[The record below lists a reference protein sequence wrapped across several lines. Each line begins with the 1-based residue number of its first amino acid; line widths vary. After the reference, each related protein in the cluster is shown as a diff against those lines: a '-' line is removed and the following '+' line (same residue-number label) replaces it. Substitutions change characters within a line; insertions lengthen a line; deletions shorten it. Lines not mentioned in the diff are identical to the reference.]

1 MLSQLYENFKNM
13 REIKYIAIHCT
24 AGPATQTTKAI
35 KDYWKNNL
43 GWKSVGYH
51 YLINADGTIE
61 QLAQESEITNGV
73 AGFNSVIINVSYK
86 GGVDANNKPKDTR
99 TPQQKESIL
108 KLLKELKKRY
118 PKAIIQGHKDFPN
131 VKKACPS
138 FEAKKEYI
146 NI

>member
-1 MLSQLYENFKNM
+1 M
-13 REIKYIAIHCT
+13 RDIKYIAVHCT

-43 GWKSVGYH
+43 GWESVGYH

-73 AGFNSVIINVSYK
+73 AGFNSVTVHISYK
-86 GGVDANNKPKDTR
+86 GGVDATNKPKDTR

-108 KLLKELKKRY
+108 KLLKELRKRY
-118 PKAIIQGHKDFPN
+118 QKAIIQGHKDFPN

-138 FEAKKEYI
+138 FEAKKEYA

>member
-1 MLSQLYENFKNM
+1 M
-13 REIKYIAIHCT
+13 RDVKYLVLHCT

-73 AGFNSVIINVSYK
+73 AGFNSVTVHISYK
-86 GGVDANNKPKDTR
+86 GGVDATNKPKDTR

-108 KLLKELKKRY
+108 KLLKELRKRY
-118 PKAIIQGHKDFPN
+118 PKAIIQGHKDFGA
-131 VKKACPS
+131 KKACPS
-138 FEAKKEYI
+138 FEAKKEYA

>member
-1 MLSQLYENFKNM
+1 MNK
-13 REIKYIAIHCT
+13 REVKYLVLHCT

-51 YLINADGTIE
+51 YLIGPDGTIE
-61 QLAQESEITNGV
+61 NLASESEVTNGV
-73 AGFNSVIINVSYK
+73 AGFNSVTVHISYK

-108 KLLKELKKRY
+108 KLLKELRKRY
-118 PKAIIQGHKDFPN
+118 PKAIIQGHKDFGA
-131 VKKACPS
+131 KKACPS
-138 FEAKKEYI
+138 FEAKQEYK

>member
-1 MLSQLYENFKNM
+1 M
-13 REIKYIAIHCT
+13 RDIKYIAVHCT

-73 AGFNSVIINVSYK
+73 AGFNSVTVNISYK
-86 GGVDANNKPKDTR
+86 GGVDATNKPKDTR

-138 FEAKKEYI
+138 FEAKKEYS

>member
-1 MLSQLYENFKNM
+1 M
-13 REIKYIAIHCT
+13 RDIKYIAVHCT
-24 AGPATQTTKAI
+24 AGTATQTTKAI

-73 AGFNSVIINVSYK
+73 AGFNSAIINISYK

-108 KLLKELKKRY
+108 KLLKDLKKRY

-138 FEAKKEYI
+138 FEAKTEYA

>member
-1 MLSQLYENFKNM
+1 M
-13 REIKYIAIHCT
+13 RDIKYIAVHCT

-73 AGFNSVIINVSYK
+73 AGFNSVTVNISYK
-86 GGVDANNKPKDTR
+86 GGVDATNKPKDTR

-108 KLLKELKKRY
+108 KLLKELRKRY
-118 PKAIIQGHKDFPN
+118 PKAIIQGHKDFGA
-131 VKKACPS
+131 KKACPS
-138 FEAKKEYI
+138 FEAKKEYS

>member
-1 MLSQLYENFKNM
+1 M
-13 REIKYIAIHCT
+13 RDIKYIAIHCT

-51 YLINADGTIE
+51 YLIGPDGTIE
-61 QLAQESEITNGV
+61 NLASESEVTNGV
-73 AGFNSVIINVSYK
+73 AGFNSVTVHISYK

-99 TPQQKESIL
+99 TPQQNESIL
-108 KLLKELKKRY
+108 KLLKELRKRY
-118 PKAIIQGHKDFPN
+118 PKAIIQGHKDFGA
-131 VKKACPS
+131 KKACPS
-138 FEAKKEYI
+138 FEAKQEYK

>member
-1 MLSQLYENFKNM
+1 M
-13 REIKYIAIHCT
+13 RDIKYIAVHCT

-73 AGFNSVIINVSYK
+73 AGFNSVAVHISYK
-86 GGVDANNKPKDTR
+86 GGVDATNKPKDTR
-99 TPQQKESIL
+99 TQQQKESIL

-118 PKAIIQGHKDFPN
+118 HKAIIQGHKDFPN

-138 FEAKKEYI
+138 FEAKKEYS
-146 NI
+146 NL

>member
-1 MLSQLYENFKNM
+1 M
-13 REIKYIAIHCT
+13 RDIKYIAVHCT

-61 QLAQESEITNGV
+61 QLAQESEVTNGV
-73 AGFNSVIINVSYK
+73 AGFNSVIVNISYK

-138 FEAKKEYI
+138 FEAKTEYK

>member
-13 REIKYIAIHCT
+13 RDIKYIAVHCT

-73 AGFNSVIINVSYK
+73 AGFNSVIVNISYK

-138 FEAKKEYI
+138 FEVKKEYA

>member
-1 MLSQLYENFKNM
+1 M
-13 REIKYIAIHCT
+13 RDIKYIAVHCT

-73 AGFNSVIINVSYK
+73 VGFNSVTVNISYK
-86 GGVDANNKPKDTR
+86 GGVDATNKPKDTR

-108 KLLKELKKRY
+108 KLLKELRKRY
-118 PKAIIQGHKDFPN
+118 PKAIIQGHKDFGA
-131 VKKACPS
+131 KKACPS
-138 FEAKKEYI
+138 FEAKQEYK

>member
-1 MLSQLYENFKNM
+1 M
-13 REIKYIAIHCT
+13 RDIKYIAVHCT

-73 AGFNSVIINVSYK
+73 AGFNSVTVHISYK
-86 GGVDANNKPKDTR
+86 GGVDATNKPKDTR

-108 KLLKELKKRY
+108 KLLKDLRKRY

-138 FEAKKEYI
+138 FEAKKEYS

>member
-1 MLSQLYENFKNM
+1 M
-13 REIKYIAIHCT
+13 RDIKYIAIHCT

-51 YLINADGTIE
+51 YLIGADGTIE

-73 AGFNSVIINVSYK
+73 AGFNSVTVNISYK

-108 KLLKELKKRY
+108 KLLKELRKRY
-118 PKAIIQGHKDFPN
+118 PKAIIQGHRDFGA
-131 VKKACPS
+131 KKACPS
-138 FEAKKEYI
+138 FDAKKEYTTI
-146 NI
+146 

>member
-1 MLSQLYENFKNM
+1 M
-13 REIKYIAIHCT
+13 RDIKYIAVHCT

-43 GWKSVGYH
+43 GWESVGYH

-73 AGFNSVIINVSYK
+73 AGFNSVTVQMSYK
-86 GGVDANNKPKDTR
+86 GGVDATNKPKDTR

-108 KLLKELKKRY
+108 KLLKDLRKRY

-138 FEAKKEYI
+138 FEAKKEYA

>member
-1 MLSQLYENFKNM
+1 M
-13 REIKYIAIHCT
+13 RDIKYIAVHCT

-73 AGFNSVIINVSYK
+73 AGFNSVAVHISYK
-86 GGVDANNKPKDTR
+86 GGVDATNKPKDTR

-108 KLLKELKKRY
+108 KLLKELRKRY
-118 PKAIIQGHKDFPN
+118 PKAIIQGHKDFGA
-131 VKKACPS
+131 KKACPS
-138 FEAKKEYI
+138 FEAKKEYS

>member
-1 MLSQLYENFKNM
+1 MNK
-13 REIKYIAIHCT
+13 REVKYLVLHCT

-73 AGFNSVIINVSYK
+73 AGFNSVTVNISYK
-86 GGVDANNKPKDTR
+86 GGVDAANKPKDTR

-108 KLLKELKKRY
+108 KLLKELRKRY
-118 PKAIIQGHKDFPN
+118 PKAIIQGHKDFGA
-131 VKKACPS
+131 KKACPS
-138 FEAKKEYI
+138 FEAKKEYS

>member
-1 MLSQLYENFKNM
+1 M
-13 REIKYIAIHCT
+13 RDIKYIAIHCT

-73 AGFNSVIINVSYK
+73 AGFNSVTVHISYK
-86 GGVDANNKPKDTR
+86 GGVDATNKPKDTR

-108 KLLKELKKRY
+108 KLLKELRKRY

-138 FEAKKEYI
+138 FEAKKEYS

>member
-1 MLSQLYENFKNM
+1 M
-13 REIKYIAIHCT
+13 RDIKYIAVHCT

-73 AGFNSVIINVSYK
+73 AGFNSVTVNISYK
-86 GGVDANNKPKDTR
+86 GGVDAANKPKDTR

-108 KLLKELKKRY
+108 KLLKELRKRY
-118 PKAIIQGHKDFPN
+118 PKAIIQGHKDFGA
-131 VKKACPS
+131 KKACPS
-138 FEAKKEYI
+138 FEAKKEYS

>member
-1 MLSQLYENFKNM
+1 M
-13 REIKYIAIHCT
+13 RDIKYIAVHCT

-35 KDYWKNNL
+35 KDYWTNNL

-73 AGFNSVIINVSYK
+73 AGFNSVIVNISYK
-86 GGVDANNKPKDTR
+86 GGVDATNKPKDTR

-108 KLLKELKKRY
+108 KLLKELRKRY
-118 PKAIIQGHKDFPN
+118 PKAIIQGHKDFGA
-131 VKKACPS
+131 KKACPS
-138 FEAKKEYI
+138 FEAKKEYS

>member
-1 MLSQLYENFKNM
+1 M
-13 REIKYIAIHCT
+13 RDIKYIAVHCT

-43 GWKSVGYH
+43 GWESVGYH
-51 YLINADGTIE
+51 YLINADGKIE

-73 AGFNSVIINVSYK
+73 AGFNSVAVHISYK
-86 GGVDANNKPKDTR
+86 GGVDATNKPKDTR

-108 KLLKELKKRY
+108 KLLTDLRKRY

-138 FEAKKEYI
+138 FDAKKEYA

>member
-1 MLSQLYENFKNM
+1 M
-13 REIKYIAIHCT
+13 RDIKYIAVHCT

-43 GWKSVGYH
+43 GWESVGYH

-73 AGFNSVIINVSYK
+73 AGFNSVTVQMSYK
-86 GGVDANNKPKDTR
+86 GGVDATNKPKDTR

-108 KLLKELKKRY
+108 KLLKELRKRY

-138 FEAKKEYI
+138 FEAKKEYS

>member
-1 MLSQLYENFKNM
+1 M
-13 REIKYIAIHCT
+13 RDIKYIAVHCT

-73 AGFNSVIINVSYK
+73 AGFNSVTVNISYK
-86 GGVDANNKPKDTR
+86 GGVDTTNKPKDTR

-138 FEAKKEYI
+138 FEAKKEYS

>member
-1 MLSQLYENFKNM
+1 M
-13 REIKYIAIHCT
+13 RDIKYIAVHCT

-73 AGFNSVIINVSYK
+73 AGFNSVTVNISYK
-86 GGVDANNKPKDTR
+86 GGVDAANKPKDTR

-138 FEAKKEYI
+138 FEAKQEYK

>member
-1 MLSQLYENFKNM
+1 MLSKLYENFKNM
-13 REIKYIAIHCT
+13 REIKYIAVHCT

-51 YLINADGTIE
+51 YLINSDGTIE

-73 AGFNSVIINVSYK
+73 AGFNSVLVNISYK
-86 GGVDANNKPKDTR
+86 GGVDASNKPKDTR

-108 KLLKELKKRY
+108 KLLKELRKRY

-138 FEAKKEYI
+138 FEAKKEYS